1 MSQGVSGASRDYGR
15 RRRWL
20 AQLPEEGTPPPVQ
33 RERSTPAKTSQ
44 VTAPEP
50 TAPEPRPV
58 SSLLPRRP
66 WVLALVIAGA
76 LLSWAGVVAIGAWLD
91 VQQLDP
97 WQGIFGL
104 QAGRLLRFYTTV
116 AFLSCAQLSYLI
128 LWRRSRSRKDFA
140 GRYRVWFWIGA
151 VCSVFCVASATR
163 FHESWAFRMT
173 SGLHTAWIDAPV
185 LCWMVP
191 ATTMLMSALHLL
203 RRDLPVKSASTRWIQ
218 AGRWLAICSGAVLL
232 VGALFVSERWLA
244 PVQAAMGALWPTV
257 LGCGL
262 LTYARYVTYVTNEAD
277 REKRVVRKSRW
288 MTRITEFATQVNE
301 MAREEW
307 QVYLA
312 RREQAKSSVPINE
325 PLPAAVVAAQR
336 VRSEASERATAPL
349 RKMQAQVIEPIDAS
363 EDAVDLSAP
372 ATRAAN
378 LRPLKAAA
386 AEEAEIEI
394 PSATPAI
401 PAPHFPISAGES
413 EPDYESGAER
423 SASRKER
430 KKARRA

>member
-1 MSQGVSGASRDYGR
+1 
-15 RRRWL
+15 
-20 AQLPEEGTPPPVQ
+20 VQ
-33 RERSTPAKTSQ
+33 RERSTPAKTPQ
-44 VTAPEP
+44 LTAPEP
-50 TAPEPRPV
+50 TTLESRPV
-58 SSLLPRRP
+58 TSLLPRSP
-66 WVLALVIAGA
+66 WMLALFITGA
-76 LLSWAGVVAIGAWLD
+76 LLSWAGVVGVGAWLD
-91 VQQLDP
+91 VRQLDP

-163 FHESWAFRMT
+163 FHESWAFRLT

-218 AGRWLAICSGAVLL
+218 AGRWLAISSGAVLL
-232 VGALFVSERWLA
+232 VGSLFVSGKWLA
-244 PVQAAMGALWPTV
+244 PVQAALGALWPTV

-312 RREQAKSSVPINE
+312 RREQARLSPSLQSE
-325 PLPAAVVAAQR
+325 PPSADVAKTRAQAE
-336 VRSEASERATAPL
+336 VSERATAPQ
-349 RKMQAQVIEPIDAS
+349 RKMKTQAIEP
-363 EDAVDLSAP
+363 VD
-372 ATRAAN
+372 
-378 LRPLKAAA
+378 
-386 AEEAEIEI
+386 AEEDD
-394 PSATPAI
+394 PSPAPAI
-401 PAPHFPISAGES
+401 PAPHFPISVS
-413 EPDYESGAER
+413 MTEPDDEAEMSR
-423 SASRKER
+423 SVSRKER
-430 KKARRA
+430 KKAKRA

>member
-1 MSQGVSGASRDYGR
+1 M
-15 RRRWL
+15 
-20 AQLPEEGTPPPVQ
+20 
-33 RERSTPAKTSQ
+33 
-44 VTAPEP
+44 
-50 TAPEPRPV
+50 
-58 SSLLPRRP
+58 
-66 WVLALVIAGA
+66 
-76 LLSWAGVVAIGAWLD
+76 
-91 VQQLDP
+91 
-97 WQGIFGL
+97 
-104 QAGRLLRFYTTV
+104 
-116 AFLSCAQLSYLI
+116 
-128 LWRRSRSRKDFA
+128 
-140 GRYRVWFWIGA
+140 
-151 VCSVFCVASATR
+151 
-163 FHESWAFRMT
+163 
-173 SGLHTAWIDAPV
+173 
-185 LCWMVP
+185 
-191 ATTMLMSALHLL
+191 
-203 RRDLPVKSASTRWIQ
+203 
-218 AGRWLAICSGAVLL
+218 L